1 MRKFIF
7 AILLIPFFSNSSV
20 CYDDDEC
27 KKSYF
32 YIHQALVG
40 FDRDQDGIRDDT
52 ENSIEKFYA
61 GSKDNIEVS
70 RNTARVYQ
78 MVLDANQYSGNEYQ
92 EYNDKI
98 SNEISK
104 LVSCYSDHSNLDY
117 NTEILQIKTLV
128 FNNKNRRKALLRFQS
143 SKNETVQS
151 LINFTYNEC
160 RLPQN

>member
-1 MRKFIF
+1 MRRFIF
-7 AILLIPFFSNSSV
+7 AILLIPFFSHSSV
-20 CYDDDEC
+20 CYDDAEC
-27 KKSYF
+27 EKSYF

-40 FDRDQDGIRDDT
+40 FDGDNDGIRDDT
-52 ENSIEKFYA
+52 ENSIEKFY
-61 GSKDNIEVS
+61 GDSKDNIEVS

-78 MVLDANQYSGNEYQ
+78 MVLNANQYSGKEYQ
-92 EYNDKI
+92 AYSDKI

-104 LVSCYSDHSNLDY
+104 LFSCYHEHSNLEY

-128 FNNKNRRKALLRFQS
+128 FNNKDRRKAWLRFQS
-143 SKNETVQS
+143 SRNETVQS